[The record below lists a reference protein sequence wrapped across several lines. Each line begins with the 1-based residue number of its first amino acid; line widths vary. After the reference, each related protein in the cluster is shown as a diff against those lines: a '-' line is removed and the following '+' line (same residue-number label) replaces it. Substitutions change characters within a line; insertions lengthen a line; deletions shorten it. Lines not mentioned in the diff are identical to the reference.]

1 MTSAVLIALNV
12 AVIFLMGCAVHKV
25 DEEPQGLLPEFG
37 GYTDPP
43 AETAALPSPWWKAFN
58 DDNLSSLIEDALRE
72 NYQVSEFVSR
82 YEQAEALTAEAR
94 ALRFPAVNAEAAE
107 TLELDDTDFSDFTEL
122 GGALLWE
129 VDVFNRL
136 GYQESA
142 FRSDQSASAE
152 DLEALKLSLSAEIA
166 ETYYSAVEEKL
177 RLALLRDQAER
188 DTLLLDLTEL
198 RFAQGVSSAVDIL
211 QQKSQLQDTVSLVPL
226 SEAAYRV
233 FENRLDV
240 LTGTAPD
247 GRDRTP
253 EEGNFPGLGPPP
265 AVGIPSGLLL
275 SRPDLRS
282 LGDSLVAADNR
293 IGQAIAERLPSIN
306 LTGTYLYTAGSGPAG
321 PLGILLG
328 TLVQPLLDWGLR
340 EARVTQNRALYE
352 QGLARFA
359 EAYIRAIED
368 VENALYLEKK
378 QSERLEVVRARR
390 DVLRQ
395 TADETRNRYMQG
407 LTDYLPVLTA
417 VQELRQV
424 ERNVLTEERLLV
436 GYRIRLFRALGG
448 PVGDEPQNGVAS
460 ADGRNM
466 Q

>member
-1 MTSAVLIALNV
+1 MAPYAFTATVLAFIL
-12 AVIFLMGCAVHKV
+12 LTGCAVHKV
-25 DEEPQGLLPEFG
+25 DPEPAGKLPDFASF
-37 GYTDPP
+37 TDPP
-43 AETAALPSPWWKAFN
+43 PETSPISSPWWKSFSDPELDAI
-58 DDNLSSLIEDALRE
+58 IENALNR
-72 NYQVSEFVSR
+72 NYQVEEFVAR
-82 YEQAEALTAEAR
+82 YEQSEALTTEAR

-107 TLELDDTDFSDFTEL
+107 TLELDDDDFSSFTDL

-142 FRSDQSASAE
+142 FRAEQSASAE

-166 ETYYSAVEEKL
+166 ETYYSAIEEKL

-188 DTLLLDLTEL
+188 DSLLLDLTEL

-211 QQKSQLQDTVSLVPL
+211 QQKSQLQDTLSLIPL

-240 LTGTAPD
+240 LSGTAPD
-247 GRDRTP
+247 TKEMTP
-253 EEGNFPGLGPPP
+253 DEAAFPDLGSPP
-265 AVGIPSGLLL
+265 AVGIPSRLLL
-275 SRPDLRS
+275 DRPDLRS
-282 LGDSLVAADNR
+282 LSYSLIAADNR
-293 IGQAIAERLPSIN
+293 IGQAIAERLPNIN
-306 LTGTYLYTAGSGPAG
+306 LTGTFFYSAGSGPAG

-328 TLVQPLLDWGLR
+328 SLVQPLIDWGLR
-340 EARVTQNRALYE
+340 EARVTQNEALYE
-352 QGLARFA
+352 QGLAEFA

-368 VENALYLEKK
+368 VENALYLERK
-378 QSERLEVVRARR
+378 QAERLEIVRARR
-390 DVLRQ
+390 AVLQQ

-436 GYRIRLFRALGG
+436 GYRIRLYRALGG
-448 PVGDEPQNGVAS
+448 PVGDGTGDEMAAAGHGDKQ
-460 ADGRNM
+460 
-466 Q
+466 